1 MSYKLQPP
9 FEIYHDG
16 TQIADAAGH
25 ICSAESPEIA
35 TAILAALQLAER
47 LRPSLALPSHQGNCK

>member
-1 MSYKLQPP
+1 MSYTLQPP

-16 TQIADAAGH
+16 TQIADKDGH

-35 TAILAALQLAER
+35 KAILAALEAAGR
-47 LRPSLALPSHQGNCK
+47 LRPRLADSSGDRK

>member
-1 MSYKLQPP
+1 MKPP

-16 TQIADAAGH
+16 TQIADADGH

-35 TAILAALQLAER
+35 LEIVAALTRDANANNATVSVQ
-47 LRPSLALPSHQGNCK
+47 SSVND